1 MKANIPFLADTDIL
15 IFGSTSAAV
24 SAAITARKAGKRVTV
39 VSSFTYPG
47 EDVCSKMNYSN
58 WGAYGE
64 TAPFATDVFKKTE
77 EGDAFPTPMQ
87 VKLALETPMLENDVK
102 IIYMSY
108 PVAIL
113 KNEDGDVSGAI
124 IANRS
129 GFQAIRT
136 SIIIDATSRAL
147 AARLANENDFSKLK
161 PRKYR
166 CYRKAAGNRSADI
179 AREPGKRISGF
190 FRKDQR
196 DYIPYY
202 WEFKQTFNDTKP
214 KDFGTADIKTRILS
228 WYPGQL
234 ISSDVL
240 DTMLVDKLIS
250 NVGTQKNVDVESFNL
265 QAMLCGSSIFVLSPM
280 ADICRGVTN
289 IFRDPCA
296 AMVLGQKL
304 GEYIVSLVKDVSGKL
319 TVVQDNDAIEG
330 VDVVKMNKWFRA
342 TENETI
348 EMDLNKLPLLGEYDV
363 VIAGGGT
370 AGAPAGISAG
380 RAGAKTLILEY
391 TSSLGGVSTEGRIAS
406 YYHGN
411 RCGFSN
417 EIDAGIHDLGANPEF
432 DSKSNVWNTEWKK
445 QWYLRSADDAGVDIW
460 FNSLVPAA
468 AVKDDKVC
476 GVVVATPYGYGLVK
490 AKSVVDATGNSDVVA
505 AAGGSVVNI
514 EKEHL
519 AVQGTGLS
527 PYDPGWH
534 YQNTDHTFIDDTDIV
549 DISRAFAVS
558 RHRMANSFDLSQI
571 VNSRQRQQIV
581 GEVSMDPLDFLAHRT
596 FPDTITTASSNFDTH
611 GYTIHPVFM
620 AKAPDEEELMAH
632 IPFRCL
638 LPVGLEGI
646 MSTGLGVCS
655 HRDALPVIRMQPDV
669 QNQGYAAGRAAA
681 MSALGNCDLRK
692 IDMKE
697 LQKHLIEKKIL
708 NPEVL
713 EHKDS
718 FPLSDEMVAEAVAN
732 GTDDYLGLAVI
743 FGSSE
748 RSLPLMQKAFE
759 KAEGD
764 AKIRYAHLLGLM
776 GDDTGAEELA
786 DYLDS
791 KNWDQG
797 WNYRGMGQFGFSL
810 SEIDTQLVALGRSD
824 CPRAKKTLLAKLD
837 KASAD
842 SDFSHLR
849 ALTIAFEAQ
858 PTEEAVKGLTRIL
871 TTLKPS
877 AQDNVAENVKNTSNN
892 WCEVI
897 ERNNELKELLVARGL
912 LACGDPKGLAK
923 DVLTQYSNDLHGHY
937 ARHAKALL
945 NNG

>member
-24 SAAITARKAGKRVTV
+24 SAAITARKAGKTVTV
-39 VSSFTYPG
+39 VNSFTYPG
-47 EDVCSKMNYSN
+47 EDVCSIMNYEN
-58 WGAYGE
+58 WGYCE
-64 TAPFATDVFKKTE
+64 TTAPFATDVFKKLE
-77 EGDAFPTPMQ
+77 NGDSFPTPMQ

-102 IIYMSY
+102 ILYMSY

-113 KNEDGDVSGAI
+113 KDEDGKVAGAI

-129 GFQAIRT
+129 GFQAIRA
-136 SIIIDATSRAL
+136 SIIIDATSRAIV
-147 AARLANENDFSKLK
+147 ARLADENSFVEFK
-161 PRKYR
+161 PRKYQ
-166 CYRKAAGNRSADI
+166 CYRTAAGNRCADV
-179 AREPGKRISGF
+179 ARVPGKRISGF
-190 FRKDQR
+190 FRQGQR
-196 DYIPYY
+196 DYIPYS
-202 WEFKQTFNDTKP
+202 WKFKQTFNATGP
-214 KDFGTADIKTRILS
+214 QNFGTADVKARISS

-240 DTMLVDKLIS
+240 DVILDDKLIS
-250 NVGTQKNVDVESFNL
+250 SVGTQKSSNVEDFKL
-265 QAMLCGSSIFVLSPM
+265 KAMQCGSSIFVLSPM
-280 ADICRGVTN
+280 ADVSGDAVK

-296 AMVLGQKL
+296 ATAL
-304 GEYIVSLVKDVSGKL
+304 GEELGNLVSTLVKDVSSSKL
-319 TVVQDNDAIEG
+319 TVLQNSDAVDGI
-330 VDVVKMNKWFRA
+330 DVVRNNVWFR
-342 TENETI
+342 TTDNETI

-370 AGAPAGISAG
+370 AGAPAGIASG

-411 RCGFSN
+411 RCGFSD
-417 EIDAGIHDLGANPEF
+417 EIDAGIHDLGSNPEF
-432 DSKSNVWNTEWKK
+432 DSKSHTWNTEWKK
-445 QWYLRSADDAGVDIW
+445 HWYLRSADDAGVDIW
-460 FNSLVPAA
+460 FNSLIPAA
-468 AVKDDKVC
+468 AVNDGKVC
-476 GVVVATPYGYGLVK
+476 GVVVATPYGYGLIK
-490 AKSVVDATGNSDVVA
+490 AKSVVDATGNSDIVA
-505 AAGGSVVNI
+505 AAGGGVVNI

-527 PYDPGWH
+527 PYNPGWH
-534 YQNTDHTFIDDTDIV
+534 YQNTDYTFIDDTDIV
-549 DISRAFAVS
+549 DISRAFSVA
-558 RHRMANSFDLSQI
+558 RGKMDDSFDMSQI

-581 GEVSMDPLDFLAHRT
+581 GEISMDPLDFLANRT

-611 GYTIHPVFM
+611 GFTIHPVFM
-620 AKAPDEEELMAH
+620 AKAPNHDELMAH
-632 IPFRCL
+632 VPFRCL

-681 MSALGNCDLRK
+681 MSAMGNCGLRE

-697 LQKHLIEKKIL
+697 LQKHLIEKCIL
-708 NPEVL
+708 KPEVL
-713 EHKDS
+713 EHEDS
-718 FPLSDEMVAEAVAN
+718 FPLSDEVIAEAVEN
-732 GTDDYLGLAVI
+732 GSNDYLGLAVI
-743 FGSSE
+743 FGNTD
-748 RSLPLMQKAFE
+748 RSLPLLKKVFASAN
-759 KAEGD
+759 KD
-764 AKIRYAHLLGLM
+764 AKIRYARILGII
-776 GDDTGAEELA
+776 GNDTGSDVLA
-786 DYLDS
+786 DFLDS
-791 KNWDQG
+791 KDWDQG

-810 SEIDTQLVALGRSD
+810 SEIDTQLIALGRSG
-824 CPRAKKTLLAKLD
+824 CSRAKKTLLAKLD

-849 ALTIAFEAQ
+849 ALTMALEAQ
-858 PTEEAVKGLTRIL
+858 PTKDAVEGLTRIL

-877 AQDNVAENVKNTSNN
+877 AKSSVADNVKNTPKN

-923 DVLTQYSNDLHGHY
+923 DVLTQYSKDLHGHY
-937 ARHAKALL
+937 ARHARALL
-945 NNG
+945 A